1 MAKNKTAK
9 KQQLLSPE
17 NYIRQ
22 KARNLPIH
30 ECYVQSNWQVSKMTT
45 AVIARKHSNGNIT
58 MCIYLVD
65 LACLGVKDSFFRFN
79 IDTEEY
85 NNLLEKISTN
95 EQLIPVS
102 YELAHNIVY
111 SALAYADELGFKP
124 CKEFSQTTRFML
136 EEDTDDVELIEI
148 ECGINGKPMYI
159 GTGFES
165 DFEVRKITQQL
176 EKAVGI
182 GNFEYMIQNGGFDY
196 DEDDY
201 DEDDYDDYEE
211 FEAETDEDK

>member
-1 MAKNKTAK
+1 MAKNKTPK

-30 ECYVQSNWQVSKMTT
+30 ECYVQSNWQDSKLTSL
-45 AVIARKHSNGNIT
+45 VIARKHSNGNIT
-58 MCIYLVD
+58 MCFYLVD
-65 LACLGVKDSFFRFN
+65 LACLGIKNSFFRFN
-79 IDTEEY
+79 IDTDDY
-85 NNLLEKISTN
+85 NEMLERISGN
-95 EQLIPVS
+95 DPFIPIS

-124 CKEFSQTTRFML
+124 CKEFTQTTRFML

-165 DFEVRKITQQL
+165 EVEVRKITQQL

-182 GNFEYMIQNGGFDY
+182 GNFEYMLQNDSFDF

-201 DEDDYDDYEE
+201 DEEDYDDYEE
-211 FEAETDEDK
+211 VEDETDENK